1 MFFTLHPERKIGYKK
16 LSEADLGLGE
26 TSHQTHIGL
35 YEQKGM
41 LSFLKNEDTT
51 NAILIYN
58 NYCDIL
64 PCDFDRIENPDGSFR
79 SPKIRLGS
87 VQENT
92 IVRKI
97 REFAKQNPKRNYY
110 LIWFGLDDN
119 ELLFWLLD
127 DASSDYVRINSFF
140 PSEDK
145 VYDDTQINFTSVI
158 QFIENKINE
167 LSINLQEDLE
177 IISQTLNIS
186 ERYKSFDIEKAQ
198 KKYRE
203 TGRTGEELINIYL
216 ESQKSANQISSFE
229 WVNKSRESGKPF
241 DFIVYR
247 AQNEESYI
255 DVKSTQ
261 FKFEQPLLFSD
272 NEINFIETLPESKYS
287 VYRVYALREELKK
300 FRKCCQCFDYMSN
313 LNRKIIAFD
322 NDVQAVSAKVRGIK
336 IAVEPTKT
344 AFKQISADIQ
354 L

>member
-16 LSEADLGLGE
+16 LSEADLGFGE

-64 PCDFDRIENPDGSFR
+64 LCDFDRIENPDGSFR
-79 SPKIRLGS
+79 SPKIRLGT
-87 VQENT
+87 VEENT

-97 REFAKQNPKRNYY
+97 REFAAQNPNRNYY

-127 DASSDYVRINSFF
+127 DVSSDYVKINSFF

-145 VYDDTQINFTSVI
+145 VYDETQINFASI
-158 QFIENKINE
+158 ISFIENKINE

-177 IISQTLNIS
+177 IVSQTLNIS
-186 ERYKSFDIEKAQ
+186 DRYKSFDIEKAQ
-198 KKYRE
+198 KRYKE
-203 TGRTGEELINIYL
+203 TGRSGEELINVYL
-216 ESQKSANQISSFE
+216 EKQKSENQISSFE

-241 DFIVYR
+241 DFIVCSTIGDECYV
-247 AQNEESYI
+247 

-261 FKFEQPLLFSD
+261 FKFQQPLLFSD
-272 NEINFIETLPESKYS
+272 SEIDFIKTLPESKYA
-287 VYRVYALREELKK
+287 VYRVYALRDELKK
-300 FRKCCQCFDYMSN
+300 FRKCCQCFDYMSE
-313 LNRKIIAFD
+313 LNQKIETFD
-322 NDVQAVSAKVRGIK
+322 NEVKTLFAKVRGIK
-336 IAVEPTKT
+336 IAVEPTKN

>member
-35 YEQKGM
+35 YEKKGM

-79 SPKIRLGS
+79 SPKIRLGAAD
-87 VQENT
+87 ENT

-97 REFAKQNPKRNYY
+97 REFAAQNPNRNYY

-119 ELLFWLLD
+119 VLLFWLLD
-127 DASSDYVRINSFF
+127 NASSDYDKIHSFF
-140 PSEDK
+140 PSEDT
-145 VYDDTQINFTSVI
+145 VYDETQINFTSVI
-158 QFIENKINE
+158 SFIENKIDE

-177 IISQTLNIS
+177 IVSQTLNIS
-186 ERYKSFDIEKAQ
+186 DRYKSFDIEKAQ
-198 KKYRE
+198 KRYKE
-203 TGRTGEELINIYL
+203 TGRSGEELINIYL
-216 ESQKSANQISSFE
+216 EKQKSENQISSFE
-229 WVNKSRESGKPF
+229 WVNRSRESGKPF
-241 DFIVYR
+241 DFIVYSTIDD
-247 AQNEESYI
+247 ECYV

-272 NEINFIETLPESKYS
+272 NEIDFIKTLPESRYS
-287 VYRVYALREELKK
+287 VYRVYALRDEFKK
-300 FRKCCQCFDYMSN
+300 FRKCCQCFDYMYD
-313 LNRKIIAFD
+313 LNQKIIIFD
-322 NDVQAVSAKVRGIK
+322 NEIQKVSAKLRGIK
-336 IAVEPTKT
+336 IAVEPTEK